1 MKETGTIG
9 DKLLFFLIFLFP
21 FLPTNFYIGPLNYSN
36 VCVVLIV
43 MVYLLTRRKCIII
56 NPFIYIGAF
65 WVNLIVYAVFALAT
79 DSILTGVAYFI
90 AQFAIS
96 CIVISIIKNEKDF
109 YKIIDNFLL
118 SAIVLGVVGVIEALT
133 KTYLIQGAIF
143 NGTDSIR
150 YGVLRSV
157 ATFGHPINFGIYQGI
172 AAILAFYRLKT
183 VISRKQKRLCMS
195 AYLLSIISMF
205 LSVSRLAI
213 CLFVAIQLILL
224 LQMGIRNFMK
234 YICMAGLFIVIII
247 SILDLTGLGITELFH
262 DLVETV
268 RGDVLG
274 LQSTSSNSAIGMGN
288 RYDLYKWVI
297 DAVGENMLL
306 GKGVGAIFSFQM
318 NPWFTKTS
326 VEVHYLYIYF
336 QCGLV
341 GLLSLVISYIS
352 SLRFFGRNSGV
363 LNNKEKVFSFSKVLF
378 VTLFVYYICL
388 LGVQETDLTRM
399 YCLLISLGIAYVRIR
414 KKNYEG
420 NKERS
425 RNENRVNISFDQGL

>member
-306 GKGVGAIFSFQM
+306 GKGVGATFSFQM